1 MYQINQEANGSYTVK
16 IPNTSKL
23 IDFVRQ
29 LAGEAAEPEPVY
41 LSNAQAHAMAEQ
53 AGVHIPM
60 SSLISACTRGTI
72 DGAVKMKGRWSI
84 PEEGF
89 RKWAG
94 LRDTRELS
102 EQSHPE

>member
-1 MYQINQEANGSYTVK
+1 MYQINQEADGSYTVK
-16 IPNTSKL
+16 IPSTSKL

-72 DGAVKMKGRWSI
+72 DGAVKIKGRWTVPADS
-84 PEEGF
+84 F
-89 RKWAG
+89 RAWAG
-94 LRDTRELS
+94 LTD
-102 EQSHPE
+102 